1 MFARF
6 ANMDAL
12 KEIARVLQ
20 PTGVLAMV
28 WNVEDCESDIS
39 TLDKRY
45 TDGPRQCTEVMGDA
59 LDLGSGDERCHMVVR

>member
-1 MFARF
+1 MGCMSRISLTFARF

-28 WNVEDCESDIS
+28 WNIEDCRPSS
-39 TLDKRY
+39 
-45 TDGPRQCTEVMGDA
+45 
-59 LDLGSGDERCHMVVR
+59 